1 MGHEEKRNP
10 GDKEGLSEEV
20 TFEQRPKRSERMV
33 FGCLRDESDKQRD

>member
-20 TFEQRPKRSERMV
+20 TLS
-33 FGCLRDESDKQRD
+33 RDLKEVRR